1 MGLKNWVGKKLEARR
16 ERIEREEAEKER
28 IRKENERIRKENEKH
43 RDEEKL
49 AEIKKL
55 LDDYYAIK
63 VGDEKIFVPPDEYKR
78 FKPRREMTMLIM
90 GIEDVLEK

>member
-28 IRKENERIRKENEKH
+28 IRKEKERIRKENEKH

-55 LDDYYAIK
+55 FDDYYGINL
-63 VGDEKIFVPPDEYKR
+63 GDETLFLPADPKR
-78 FKPRREMTMLIM
+78 FKPRHEMTSLIYN
-90 GIEDVLEK
+90 IKVVLEK

>member
-63 VGDEKIFVPPDEYKR
+63 VGDEKIFLPNYKKR
-78 FKPRREMTMLIM
+78 FKPRREMTTLIID
-90 GIEDVLEK
+90 IEDVLEK

>member
-63 VGDEKIFVPPDEYKR
+63 VGDEKFFVPPDPKR
-78 FKPRREMTMLIM
+78 FKPRREMTSLIRN
-90 GIEDVLEK
+90 IEDVLEK

>member
-16 ERIEREEAEKER
+16 ERIERDEAEK
-28 IRKENERIRKENEKH
+28 ERIRKENEKH

-55 LDDYYAIK
+55 FDDYYGINL
-63 VGDEKIFVPPDEYKR
+63 GDETLFLPPDPKR
-78 FKPRREMTMLIM
+78 FKPRHEMTSLIRN
-90 GIEDVLEK
+90 IEGVLEK